1 MSPDNATPTN
11 IPYSQHITQLPLLPE
26 NTPICHGVEALP
38 LISGAYFDAV
48 PQHAL
53 RKSEK
58 ALIKAHEEQRTE
70 ERYEKAYVRNRQVEV
85 RFQER
90 LTESYKNRKFTV
102 TINHDMVKVKAFGFP
117 GASNPGGGLRGAIT
131 GFSSASRKRML
142 EFMAS
147 IRWDMSENTVFATL
161 TYPGKYASV
170 PIADIDQWKSDFEAL
185 RRRIERLSDEIMLVW
200 RKQLLRRKSGETQGV
215 ILPHYHAIIFIPE
228 NLDITS
234 LKMPDGRLLSEID
247 NLKLNPDTERK
258 HSQLS
263 RSIEAW
269 LLAHWHDIVGRGDDN
284 HSLHG
289 AHVAP
294 IESRRHVY
302 YYVSK
307 YVGKTESD
315 DLEVGRRW
323 GRVGK
328 FDTSPLMIT
337 DMTPLEYIEFK
348 RLVARWMKAR
358 GGKYWRKFV
367 RMPHD
372 VGCTVFGL
380 GDSSNP
386 AWESGF
392 YSTVWGMLLHAGDI
406 LSLKFGQNSLNTY
419 N

>member
-1 MSPDNATPTN
+1 LSREDTSLTN
-11 IPYSQHITQLPLLPE
+11 IPYIKHIAQLPLFPE
-26 NTPICHGVEALP
+26 IPAVCHDFEASP
-38 LISGAYFDAV
+38 LISGAYFDAL

-53 RKSEK
+53 KSSEK
-58 ALIKAHEEQRTE
+58 ALVLAYEEQERVRTW
-70 ERYEKAYVRNRQVEV
+70 RRAYLRHSAVEKSYQQRQHEN
-85 RFQER
+85 
-90 LTESYKNRKFTV
+90 YKNRKFTV